1 MSKTNRIPQKLV
13 PWVEA
18 RRRFKLSDARV
29 QMARELGLNP
39 RKLGKLANYKQQPWK
54 VPLPAYIERLY
65 EKQFGRSRPERVR
78 SIEEL
83 VRLRRK
89 KKRRLFLNT

>member
-65 EKQFGRSRPERVR
+65 EKQFGRSRPERVQVYR
-78 SIEEL
+78 GTGPASTEE
-83 VRLRRK
+83 
-89 KKRRLFLNT
+89 KRRLFLNT

>member
-1 MSKTNRIPQKLV
+1 MPKKNRIPQKLI

-18 RRRFKLSDARV
+18 RRRFKLSDAQV

-39 RKLGKLANYKQQPWK
+39 RKLGKFANTKQQPWK

-65 EKQFGRSRPERVR
+65 KKRFGRSTPEHVR

-83 VRLRRK
+83 VRFRRK
-89 KKRRLFLNT
+89 KKNRPA

>member
-18 RRRFKLSDARV
+18 RRRFKLSDAQV

-54 VPLPAYIERLY
+54 VPLPAYIERPY
-65 EKQFGRSRPERVR
+65 GKRFGRSRPERVR